1 VHKVSA
7 VSAIFVNFI
16 MKLSPFGLRGEMNLP
31 SSVGRI
37 LVLCQNRRMQ
47 FNHPFATSSL
57 PRQQR
62 GIAILSVLVIAVLVV
77 TLAAVI
83 FARQSRAVRQTDNF
97 QSLERSWQYVLMMEQ
112 YAGLQLQLDAK
123 DNKYDALTDRW
134 AQRLPTQTL
143 TEESGAIVKFS
154 GKLEDMQGRF
164 NLNNVINHEGEQSG
178 KLDGAALGLL
188 KPFVTDAGL
197 PAGFT
202 DAVADWLDS
211 NQQPQGLDGAERDYY
226 LSSAIPYLP
235 ADTTIAD
242 PSELRLVRLEM
253 LEPAEKNKALNR
265 LLATVTALPFKKTT
279 INPNTASKEVLKALR
294 LTDTQITQM
303 LDKRKLQQ
311 AYKSKAEFQQDMAFA
326 TGKDDVL
333 INSFDVTSQYFRL
346 TGEVQINHARVFVNS
361 LLLRDPKGTVRV
373 IMRQFDRVN
382 EQPITT
388 NDASNTPANTE

>member
-1 VHKVSA
+1 
-7 VSAIFVNFI
+7 
-16 MKLSPFGLRGEMNLP
+16 
-31 SSVGRI
+31 
-37 LVLCQNRRMQ
+37 MQ
-47 FNHPFATSSL
+47 FNHPLATSSS

-134 AQRLPTQTL
+134 AQTLPEQTL
-143 TEESGAIVKFS
+143 TEESGAVVRFS

-164 NLNNVINHEGEQSG
+164 NLNNLVSQEGEQRG

-202 DAVADWLDS
+202 DAIADWLDS
-211 NQQPQGLDGAERDYY
+211 NQQPEGIDGAERDYY
-226 LSSAIPYLP
+226 LSGAIPYLA
-235 ADTTIAD
+235 ADMPLVD
-242 PSELRLVRLEM
+242 PSELRLIRLEM
-253 LEPAEKNKALNR
+253 PDPNDKNTALNQ
-265 LLATVTALPFKKTT
+265 LLTTVTALPFKKTT

-294 LTDTQITQM
+294 LADNQITQI
-303 LDKRKLQQ
+303 LDKRKLKQV
-311 AYKSKAEFQQDMAFA
+311 YKSKAEFQQDMAFVV
-326 TGKDDVL
+326 GKDDVL

-346 TGEVQINHARVFVNS
+346 TGEVRINHARVFVNS
-361 LLLRDPKGTVRV
+361 LLLRDAKGAVRV